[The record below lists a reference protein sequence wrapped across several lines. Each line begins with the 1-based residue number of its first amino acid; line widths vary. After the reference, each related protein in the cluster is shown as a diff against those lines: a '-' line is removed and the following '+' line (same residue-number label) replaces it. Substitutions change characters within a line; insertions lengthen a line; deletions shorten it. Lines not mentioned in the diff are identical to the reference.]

1 MFVSR
6 NSTLTRT
13 PVPGLHDL
21 ARLGAGLTSALPALW
36 ETLFTW
42 QERAS
47 QRRHLASLDDRL
59 LRDVGITPS
68 QALEEANKP
77 FWIGESRQFKRT
89 SHRRAKS
96 MVL

>member
-47 QRRHLASLDDRL
+47 QRRLLASLEDRML
-59 LRDVGITPS
+59 KDVGIS
-68 QALEEANKP
+68 RADAEREASKP
-77 FWIGESRQFKRT
+77 FWRP
-89 SHRRAKS
+89 
-96 MVL
+96 

>member
-36 ETLFTW
+36 ETLLTW

-47 QRRHLASLDDRL
+47 QRRLLASLEDRML
-59 LRDVGITPS
+59 KDVGIS
-68 QALEEANKP
+68 RADAEREASKP
-77 FWIGESRQFKRT
+77 FWRP
-89 SHRRAKS
+89 
-96 MVL
+96 

>member
-36 ETLFTW
+36 ETLLTW

-47 QRRHLASLDDRL
+47 QRRHLASLEDRML
-59 LRDVGITPS
+59 KDMGIS
-68 QALEEANKP
+68 RADAEREASKP
-77 FWIGESRQFKRT
+77 FWRP
-89 SHRRAKS
+89 
-96 MVL
+96 

>member
-47 QRRHLASLDDRL
+47 QRKLLASLEDRML
-59 LRDVGITPS
+59 KDVGIS
-68 QALEEANKP
+68 RADAEREASKP
-77 FWIGESRQFKRT
+77 FWRP
-89 SHRRAKS
+89 
-96 MVL
+96 